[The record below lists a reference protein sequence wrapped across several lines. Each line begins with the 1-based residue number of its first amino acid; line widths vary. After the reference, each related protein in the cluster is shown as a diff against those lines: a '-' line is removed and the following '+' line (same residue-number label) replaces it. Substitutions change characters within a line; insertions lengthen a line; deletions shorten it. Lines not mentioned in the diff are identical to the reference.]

1 MEEKITGKRVLSGT
15 NAEIFYNGLK
25 IAGCT
30 KISVKTTVNREEV
43 QMGMDIDTKITGL
56 KGEGTVS
63 INKIYSAFESIR
75 KEILKGK
82 DPRGTI
88 MTTLADP
95 DAIGGQIE
103 RYQIGNV
110 ALSEFPLNYEMGT
123 VVKVE
128 FPFTFTPSDMIC
140 LDEIKE

>member
-1 MEEKITGKRVLSGT
+1 MDERITGNRVLSGT

-30 KISVKTTVNREEV
+30 KISAKIGRDV
-43 QMGMDIDTKITGL
+43 DTKITGL
-56 KGEGTVS
+56 KGEGTIS
-63 INKIYSAFESIR
+63 ISKIYSAFESVR

-88 MTTLADP
+88 MTRLEDP
-95 DAIGGQIE
+95 DAVGGQIE

-110 ALSEFPLNYEMGT
+110 ALSEFPIEYEKGALVMA
-123 VVKVE
+123 E